1 MLLALFGFSQQA
13 LAEASQASV
22 QVTLHKLLFPDGQ
35 LPEQQ
40 QNTGEEGTLLQNYRG
55 LNDVTYQVYDV
66 TDPFYQ
72 LRSEG
77 KTVQEAQRQLAE
89 TGAMN
94 RKPIAEDKTQTINGE
109 DGVVSFSLASKDSQ
123 QRDKAYLFVE
133 AEAPEVVKEKASN
146 LVVILPVQDPQ
157 GQSLTHIHLYPKN
170 EENAYDLPPLEK
182 TVLDKQQGF
191 NQGEHTLTIS

>member
-1 MLLALFGFSQQA
+1 MKNARWLSICVMLLALFGFSQQA

-22 QVTLHKLLFPDGQ
+22 QVTLHKLLFPDGK

-89 TGAMN
+89 TGTMN
-94 RKPIAEDKTQTINGE
+94 RKPISEDKTQTINGE
-109 DGVVSFSLASKDSQ
+109 DGVVSF
-123 QRDKAYLFVE
+123 
-133 AEAPEVVKEKASN
+133 
-146 LVVILPVQDPQ
+146 
-157 GQSLTHIHLYPKN
+157 H
-170 EENAYDLPPLEK
+170 
-182 TVLDKQQGF
+182 
-191 NQGEHTLTIS
+191 

>member
-182 TVLDKQQGF
+182 TVLDKQQGLIK
-191 NQGEHTLTIS
+191 ESTLTIS

>member
-1 MLLALFGFSQQA
+1 MVTTRTAKKHRGRGNA
-13 LAEASQASV
+13 AS
-22 QVTLHKLLFPDGQ
+22 KII
-35 LPEQQ
+35 E
-40 QNTGEEGTLLQNYRG
+40 G

-123 QRDKAYLFVE
+123 R
-133 AEAPEVVKEKASN
+133 
-146 LVVILPVQDPQ
+146 
-157 GQSLTHIHLYPKN
+157 TR
-170 EENAYDLPPLEK
+170 
-182 TVLDKQQGF
+182 
-191 NQGEHTLTIS
+191 

>member
-191 NQGEHTLTIS
+191 KESTLTIS

>member
-1 MLLALFGFSQQA
+1 M
-13 LAEASQASV
+13 
-22 QVTLHKLLFPDGQ
+22 
-35 LPEQQ
+35 
-40 QNTGEEGTLLQNYRG
+40 
-55 LNDVTYQVYDV
+55 

-77 KTVQEAQRQLAE
+77 KTVQEARQLAE
-89 TGAMN
+89 TGATN

-146 LVVILPVQDPQ
+146 LVVILPVQDPRAIVNAY
-157 GQSLTHIHLYPKN
+157 SFISKN

-182 TVLDKQQGF
+182 RYSISNKALIK
-191 NQGEHTLTIS
+191 ESTLTIS

>member
-1 MLLALFGFSQQA
+1 MLLALFGFSHQA

-89 TGAMN
+89 TGATN

-182 TVLDKQQGF
+182 RYSISNKALIK
-191 NQGEHTLTIS
+191 ESTLTIS

>member
-1 MLLALFGFSQQA
+1 MKNARWLSICVMLLALFGFSHQA

-89 TGAMN
+89 TGATN

-109 DGVVSFSLASKDSQ
+109 DGVVSFSLAKDSQ

-157 GQSLTHIHLYPKN
+157 GQSLTHIHLYPK
-170 EENAYDLPPLEK
+170 
-182 TVLDKQQGF
+182 
-191 NQGEHTLTIS
+191 

>member
-1 MLLALFGFSQQA
+1 MLLALFGFSHQA

-89 TGAMN
+89 TGATN

-123 QRDKAYLFVE
+123 QRDKAYLFGYNDN
-133 AEAPEVVKEKASN
+133 EVLHDVSMR
-146 LVVILPVQDPQ
+146 
-157 GQSLTHIHLYPKN
+157 
-170 EENAYDLPPLEK
+170 LEK
-182 TVLDKQQGF
+182 GGRYAIIGPSGSGKT
-191 NQGEHTLTIS
+191 TIINTSCREAIPCGRIPR